1 MINLD
6 RRRRRAETT
15 YGDYRGFKPITEVR
29 DFCRKKSLL
38 KDAVLN
44 VDPTYHFRVGE
55 NEVGTHVPIG
65 THKDLDW
72 VRRAEKGTWS
82 IFHVEFTLRIRRSEH
97 LIG

>member
-6 RRRRRAETT
+6 RRRRRAGTT

-44 VDPTYHFRVGE
+44 VDPTYHFRVGK
-55 NEVGTHVPIG
+55 NEVGTNVPIG

-72 VRRAEKGTWS
+72 VRRAEK
-82 IFHVEFTLRIRRSEH
+82 ITLRIGRSGH